1 MSVTVQNQPLL
12 IGNQVIDNMLKRGT
26 DHARAVKNLFKV
38 AFIPSRVCPITAH
51 SLIRNTTLPHKRK
64 QQINWPK

>member
-1 MSVTVQNQPLL
+1 MSVTVQNQLL
-12 IGNQVIDNMLKRGT
+12 LLGSQVIDYMLDRGT
-26 DHARAVKNLFKV
+26 DHARAAKNLFKV
-38 AFIPSRVCPITAH
+38 AFIPSRFCPITAH